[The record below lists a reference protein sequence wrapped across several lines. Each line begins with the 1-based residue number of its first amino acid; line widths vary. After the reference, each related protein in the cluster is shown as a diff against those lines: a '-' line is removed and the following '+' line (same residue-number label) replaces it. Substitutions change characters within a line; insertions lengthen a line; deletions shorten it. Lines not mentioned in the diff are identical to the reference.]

1 MSEET
6 TRPKYKGPI
15 EVLQENGMW
24 PIDPASDKGKTID
37 DPILLEGVHFYV
49 NLEYRVMNILF
60 SGKKSQL
67 IIQTL
72 CEKDGR
78 YLDMMLMKVSDQ
90 DGSDEHY
97 EKVFFDITEGVK
109 SL

>member
-6 TRPKYKGPI
+6 PRPKYKGPI

-24 PIDPASDKGKTID
+24 PMDPASTKGKTIE
-37 DPILLEGVHFYV
+37 DPILIEGIHFYV
-49 NLEYRVMNILF
+49 HMEYRVMNILF
-60 SGKKSQL
+60 GGKKSRL
-67 IIQTL
+67 IIQSV
-72 CEKDGR
+72 CKKDDR
-78 YLDMMLMKVSDQ
+78 YIDMMLMKVSDQ